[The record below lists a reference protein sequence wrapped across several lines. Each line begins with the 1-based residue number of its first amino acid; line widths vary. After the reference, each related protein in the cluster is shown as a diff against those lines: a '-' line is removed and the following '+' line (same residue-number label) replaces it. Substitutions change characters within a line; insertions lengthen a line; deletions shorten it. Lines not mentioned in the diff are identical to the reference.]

1 MKGLLIK
8 DLYMIRSYCRTVAL
22 IVVVFLGVYAL
33 AGSEEISFY
42 LVLPCM
48 LAGILPMTLLS
59 YDERAKWEVTAGAMP
74 VTRDQLVTVKYL
86 LVPLLL
92 TPVALFSFAVVLLRR
107 GSSLAAGA
115 NMLTVAIAIGL
126 FAPAIILPFIFA
138 LGVEKGRIAYY
149 AAIAVLFTAG
159 GLLSN
164 SPRALGNLPAFLFSP
179 ALLPLAALVALVLS
193 WRISIALYR
202 KRTKV

>member
-8 DLYMIRSYCRTVAL
+8 DLYMIRSYCRTVAV
-22 IVVVFLGVYAL
+22 IAAVFLGVYAL

-42 LVLPCM
+42 LFLPCM

-59 YDERAKWEVTAGAMP
+59 YDERAKWDVTAGAMP
-74 VTRDQLVTVKYL
+74 VTRDQLVTAKYL

-92 TPVALFSFAVVLLRR
+92 TPVALLSCIATLVRC
-107 GSSLAAGA
+107 GSLAAGA

-193 WRISIALYR
+193 WRISIVLYR
-202 KRTKV
+202 KRARA